1 MGHAHEQPVKRGD
14 ARKRVALV
22 LPLATAYMVAEAV
35 GGWLTNSLALLAD
48 AGHML
53 SDVAALGLTLFAM
66 WIARR
71 PPTATRTFG
80 YYRAEILAALANGAT
95 LVAVALYVFVEAWGR
110 FREPPAVMG
119 GEVLAVAA
127 GGLLVNLVSL
137 WILRGS
143 HGESLNVRG
152 AWLHV
157 LGDALGSVGAIASGA
172 LVWAFDWRW
181 ADPVASVAIGILI
194 VHSSWSL
201 IREAVAVLMEGVPGG
216 VEVEGVRDALRGI
229 AGVREVHELHLWS
242 ISSGLVSLSCH
253 LVAESGTVGVLDR
266 AREVLRERFEIHHV
280 TIQVEQDSC
289 GGDGHA

>member
-1 MGHAHEQPVKRGD
+1 MKRGD
-14 ARKRVALV
+14 AWKRVALV

-71 PPTATRTFG
+71 PPTVTRTFG

-95 LVAVALYVFVEAWGR
+95 LVAVALYVFAEAWAR
-110 FREPPAVMG
+110 FRDPPAVMG
-119 GEVLAVAA
+119 GEMLAVAV

-201 IREAVAVLMEGVPGG
+201 IREAVAVLMEGAPGG
-216 VEVEGVRDALRGI
+216 VEVDAVRDALGGI
-229 AGVREVHELHLWS
+229 AGVREVHELHVWS

-253 LVAESGTVGVLDR
+253 LVAESGAAGVLDR